1 MRATVA
7 VLPRDV
13 CFGPVAAPVITP
25 VDMQQCYVTR
35 MNHPTKAVL
44 SPELKSFY
52 ENHNVSVE
60 SLFSE
65 NGSSVRFIR
74 LNPRFSAT
82 DTLSLLPDATPIPW
96 LHSKFGFYSI
106 PSNVKLQQSECFRSG
121 RVYGMDVSSGAAV
134 AALMSNLYDKET
146 EPHSLS
152 SEVPPSPPEPRRI
165 LDLCCAPGLKL
176 CMIADLLADQK
187 STVVGVDIS
196 EARTFLCRNI
206 IKKYHVDPITSGK
219 TMDTD
224 ATIRLYCADGLT
236 FGTTSSNLVF
246 DSKEAFKEQK
256 KTAGKRKRMNKS
268 ARAREQKRLKLLDAS
283 PQEHGSHVAMNDF
296 DRVLVDAECST
307 DGSLKH
313 LHQQLKKSNHE
324 VENQQLTDE
333 KQLEELVQLQKGLIA
348 SGYRLLKLGGILV
361 YSTCS
366 LSMAQN
372 ETVVQWLL
380 DKEKG
385 ALLIPLDFGNKTF
398 VTEGSIA
405 GTLRFVPSSRDEF
418 SGGGFFVAKIRKI
431 SSS

>member
-1 MRATVA
+1 MTFRVG
-7 VLPRDV
+7 VHKLHL
-13 CFGPVAAPVITP
+13 F
-25 VDMQQCYVTR
+25 DMPQQRRMDQPTR
-35 MNHPTKAVL
+35 AVL
-44 SPELKSFY
+44 SPELKAFY
-52 ENHNVSVE
+52 ENHNISVE
-60 SLFSE
+60 SLLNES
-65 NGSSVRFIR
+65 GSSVRFIR

-82 DTLSLLPDATPIPW
+82 DTLSQLPDASPIPW
-96 LHSKFGFYSI
+96 LHAKFGFYSI
-106 PSNVKLQQSECFRSG
+106 PSNIKLQQSECFRSG

-134 AALMSNLYDKET
+134 AVLMSSLYDKE
-146 EPHSLS
+146 PHSQCREHAQL
-152 SEVPPSPPEPRRI
+152 PPEPRRV

-196 EARTFLCRNI
+196 ESRIFLCRNI

-224 ATIRLYCADGLT
+224 ATIRLYCADGVT
-236 FGTTSSNLVF
+236 FGTKSPTLMF
-246 DSKEAFKEQK
+246 DSNEAFIEQQN
-256 KTAGKRKRMNKS
+256 TAGKRKRMNKS

-283 PQEHGSHVAMNDF
+283 PQEHGSPMEMSHF

-313 LHQQLKKSNHE
+313 LHQQLKKTNHD

-333 KQLEELVQLQKGLIA
+333 KQLEVLVQLQKGLIA
-348 SGYRLLKLGGILV
+348 SGYRLLRPGGILV

-366 LSMAQN
+366 LSVAQN

-380 DKEKG
+380 DKEKD
-385 ALLIPLDFGNKTF
+385 AFLIPLDFGNENFIK
-398 VTEGSIA
+398 EGSIA
-405 GTLRFVPSSRDEF
+405 GTLRFVPSKTDAF

-431 SSS
+431 SSA